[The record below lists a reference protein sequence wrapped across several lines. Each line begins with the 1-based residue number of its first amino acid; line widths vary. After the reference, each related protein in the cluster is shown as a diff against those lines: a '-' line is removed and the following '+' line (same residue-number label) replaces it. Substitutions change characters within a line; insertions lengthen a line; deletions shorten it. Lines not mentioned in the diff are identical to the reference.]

1 MKKIFACYAAAL
13 ALLFA
18 SCAKSEVEMPAGGSS
33 ETGSLSLRILTET
46 RAAEGAYDPM
56 DYCTIRIYSGQGLIR
71 RYTSLAEMPEELQ
84 LLAGAYTIDVEAG
97 DKSAASFTNKS
108 YHGRQEFSVTAGQQ
122 TAVEVVCPTLNA
134 AVAVDYDASVAESL
148 QAGFSTSVR
157 MGGDVLKYTSSA
169 TGYFLPAADDT
180 ELSWSFAGV
189 HPEKGDV
196 VKEGTLRVKAG
207 YKYNLKFA
215 YSADAAGLLSFTVT
229 VVEPSPENGGDIIIF
244 SPEPTFKGDGFDM
257 ATAQKFYNTTKSI
270 LVTSPNAL
278 SGLTLALEGT
288 VYDLVGAAAPGVT
301 LTKTDETNWVVTLTD
316 DLFSALTGGDHEVHL
331 SATDVEGGTG
341 KASAVFTTQGIVPAT
356 AADYD
361 LWTNTGDIRVKVYD
375 PSVNSVQVKLRRSGG
390 EWAAFEAVRQDAET
404 FAAHVEPAWTEAT
417 SLGGDPVYLPDNRKG
432 IFANATY
439 EAKAVIGGEEKEAV
453 ATFSTTVDQPIPY
466 CGMEDAS
473 LSCFTTS
480 NTSAAFWG
488 SGNNTISPSNNT
500 DKLCAQSTY
509 AGMGGSH
516 CACLSSTN
524 AIIALAAGNL
534 FSGDFSLNSTR
545 GTVYFGKDYDWKARP
560 TGLKMK
566 IHAKVGA
573 VDKEANTGDS
583 RNPLRKGD
591 PDKARIFFAIVDW
604 TAQHQV
610 TSGVGAPTGV
620 WDPEKEKTTDEGKV
634 IGYGS
639 CYLMDG
645 DECTRG
651 DAMVDLEIPISYY
664 DKTAKPSN
672 AYKIVISCASNAYGD
687 FMTGCTTNKIYVD
700 DFEWVY

>member
-18 SCAKSEVEMPAGGSS
+18 SCAKSEVEMPAGGTS

-46 RAAEGAYDPM
+46 RAAEGSYDPM
-56 DYCTIRIYSGQGLIR
+56 DYCTIRIYSEQGLIR

-97 DKSAASFTNKS
+97 DKSAATFTNKS
-108 YHGRQEFSVTAGQQ
+108 YRGRQEFSVTAGQQ

-157 MGGDVLKYTSSA
+157 MGGDVLEYPSSA

-257 ATAQKFYNTTKSI
+257 TTAQKFYNTTKNI

-278 SGLTLALEGT
+278 SGLTLTVEGT
-288 VYDLVGAAAPGVT
+288 VYDLVGASAPGVT
-301 LTKTDETNWVVTLTD
+301 LTKTDETNWIVTLAD
-316 DLFSALTGGDHEVHL
+316 DLFAALTGGDHEVHL

-341 KASAVFTTQGIVPAT
+341 KASAIFTTQGIVPAA

-361 LWTNTGDIRVKVYD
+361 LWANTGDIRVKVYD

-390 EWAAFEAVRQDAET
+390 EWASFEAVRQDAET

-417 SLGGDPVYLPDNRKG
+417 SLGGDPVYLPDNGKG

-439 EAKAVIGGEEKEAV
+439 EAKAVIGGAEKEAV
-453 ATFSTTVDQPIPY
+453 ATFTTTVDQPIPF

-473 LSCFTTS
+473 LSCFTTD
-480 NTSAAFWG
+480 NTSTAFWG
-488 SGNNTISPSNNT
+488 SGNNTISPNNNT

-509 AGMGGSH
+509 AGMGGNY

-534 FSGDFSLNSTR
+534 FSGDFTLKSTR
-545 GTVYFGKDYDWKARP
+545 GTVHFGKDYDWKARP

-566 IHAKVGA
+566 IHAQVGT
-573 VDKEANTGDS
+573 VDKESNTGDA

-604 TAQHQV
+604 TAQHPV
-610 TSGVGAPTGV
+610 TSGLGAPTGV

-639 CYLMDG
+639 CYLTDG
-645 DECTRG
+645 DECTLG
-651 DAMVDLEIPISYY
+651 DAMVDLVIPISYY